1 MVGGRLSHGAVGS
14 RETQMENST
23 RELWLSGTG
32 DGEAVALSYLQ
43 PRRSPGQPSF
53 WSSAVDTRYMQAH
66 CKQSQHMQITLQ
78 LQHTHL
84 YKNKYKILI
93 QTTHCAKSR
102 KAPEEDFFCRSD
114 K

>member
-1 MVGGRLSHGAVGS
+1 MVLLDP
-14 RETQMENST
+14 EKQMENST

-93 QTTHCAKSR
+93 HTTHCAKSHE
-102 KAPEEDFFCRSD
+102 AAEEDFFFYLLQ
-114 K
+114 KH